1 MKLSAPQQSTFWVG
15 LALAL
20 LGLLAK
26 IHVIEAL
33 GRYDFWL
40 AFAGAVVL
48 ALGSYVKGL

>member
-1 MKLSAPQQSTFWVG
+1 MTLSAPKQLTFWVG
-15 LALAL
+15 LALAFI
-20 LGLLAK
+20 GFLAK
-26 IHVIEAL
+26 INIIEAI